1 MLLALL
7 GALALAPFYWLL
19 TPARR
24 RRDVLALASLAVLV
38 AYDPHVAAV
47 VGGVA
52 LGLFAA
58 LRVIRVPS
66 TARDRVLVVGGLVAL
81 AALFVWN
88 KRGARGGG
96 VLPSQ
101 GVVLLGVSYLV
112 LKATAALVDGA
123 GGADRRPDLGE
134 IVAWLAFL
142 PTYPA
147 GPIEGLEH
155 FAPQRPGFDRTRA
168 LGGLERILLG
178 LVRALLVAHYLGV
191 WSDPILAEPAAHPR
205 ALRLL
210 ALYAFTLR
218 FYFDFAGY
226 SDIAIGLAALF
237 GYDIEEN
244 FDNPLVRRNL
254 VQLWQRWHMTLTGW
268 LRRYLF
274 IPASRTL
281 LRRGWSDGLA
291 IGTAQLVTM
300 TFCGLWH
307 EIDWGFAL
315 WGASQALGLFWVGI
329 VARDLGRWLPRALVA
344 WWRRS
349 PVAYALST
357 ALTFNAFALPL
368 VFVASSVGGGFRYL
382 ALLVRR

>member
-7 GALALAPFYWLL
+7 GAIAFAPLYWLL
-19 TPARR
+19 TPPRWRR
-24 RRDVLALASLAVLV
+24 EVLALASLAVLV
-38 AYDPHVAAV
+38 AYDPRVAAV
-47 VGGVA
+47 VLGVA

-58 LRVIRVPS
+58 LRAMRAPS

-96 VLPSQ
+96 VLP
-101 GVVLLGVSYLV
+101 
-112 LKATAALVDGA
+112 
-123 GGADRRPDLGE
+123 
-134 IVAWLAFL
+134 
-142 PTYPA
+142 
-147 GPIEGLEH
+147 
-155 FAPQRPGFDRTRA
+155 
-168 LGGLERILLG
+168 
-178 LVRALLVAHYLGV
+178 
-191 WSDPILAEPAAHPR
+191 
-205 ALRLL
+205 
-210 ALYAFTLR
+210 LYAFTLR

-268 LRRYLF
+268 LRRHLF
-274 IPASRTL
+274 IPTSRAL
-281 LRRGWSDGLA
+281 LRCGWPDALA
-291 IGTAQLVTM
+291 IGAAQLVTM
-300 TFCGLWH
+300 VFCGLWH
-307 EIDWGFAL
+307 EIGWGFAL
-315 WGASQALGLFWVGI
+315 WGASQAVGLVWVGI
-329 VARDLGRWLPRALVA
+329 VARDLGRRLPHALVA

-368 VFVASSVGGGFRYL
+368 VFVVSSVGGGFRYL

>member
-38 AYDPHVAAV
+38 TYDPRVAAV

-58 LRVIRVPS
+58 LRAMRVPS
-66 TARDRVLVVGGLVAL
+66 TARHRVLVRGGRVAL
-81 AALFVWN
+81 AA
-88 KRGARGGG
+88 
-96 VLPSQ
+96 
-101 GVVLLGVSYLV
+101 
-112 LKATAALVDGA
+112 
-123 GGADRRPDLGE
+123 
-134 IVAWLAFL
+134 
-142 PTYPA
+142 
-147 GPIEGLEH
+147 
-155 FAPQRPGFDRTRA
+155 
-168 LGGLERILLG
+168 LERILLG

-244 FDNPLVRRNL
+244 FDNPLV
-254 VQLWQRWHMTLTGW
+254 
-268 LRRYLF
+268 
-274 IPASRTL
+274 
-281 LRRGWSDGLA
+281 
-291 IGTAQLVTM
+291 
-300 TFCGLWH
+300 
-307 EIDWGFAL
+307 
-315 WGASQALGLFWVGI
+315 
-329 VARDLGRWLPRALVA
+329 
-344 WWRRS
+344 
-349 PVAYALST
+349 
-357 ALTFNAFALPL
+357 
-368 VFVASSVGGGFRYL
+368 
-382 ALLVRR
+382 

>member
-7 GALALAPFYWLL
+7 GAIAFAPLYWLL
-19 TPARR
+19 TPPRWRR
-24 RRDVLALASLAVLV
+24 AVLALASLAVLV
-38 AYDPHVAAV
+38 AYDPRVAAV

-58 LRVIRVPS
+58 LRAMRVPS

-147 GPIEGLEH
+147 GPIERLEH
-155 FAPQRPGFDRTRA
+155 FAPQRPDFDRTRA

-178 LVRALLVAHYLGV
+178 LVRALLVAHFLGV

-268 LRRYLF
+268 SPF
-274 IPASRTL
+274 
-281 LRRGWSDGLA
+281 
-291 IGTAQLVTM
+291 
-300 TFCGLWH
+300 
-307 EIDWGFAL
+307 FA
-315 WGASQALGLFWVGI
+315 
-329 VARDLGRWLPRALVA
+329 PK
-344 WWRRS
+344 
-349 PVAYALST
+349 
-357 ALTFNAFALPL
+357 
-368 VFVASSVGGGFRYL
+368 
-382 ALLVRR
+382 